1 MIAPYTQRYN
11 LQNCVIGR
19 SHFPI
24 TSDPKAETFAPR
36 APVVGRATGN
46 AHDPRFLRRDG
57 PLQADLRCLADDFF
71 AVSFAGFL
79 PSIGI
84 SISFWPAA
92 AFRGFFGWLLPSLG
106 VGRSAADAPVPLN

>member
-1 MIAPYTQRYN
+1 MLHAIPSSG
-11 LQNCVIGR
+11 GR
-19 SHFPI
+19 PETLTTPVS
-24 TSDPKAETFAPR
+24 SDETA
-36 APVVGRATGN
+36 
-46 AHDPRFLRRDG
+46 

-92 AFRGFFGWLLPSLG
+92 AFRGFLAGFFGASA
-106 VGRSAADAPVPLN
+106 SAAPPPTVLCP